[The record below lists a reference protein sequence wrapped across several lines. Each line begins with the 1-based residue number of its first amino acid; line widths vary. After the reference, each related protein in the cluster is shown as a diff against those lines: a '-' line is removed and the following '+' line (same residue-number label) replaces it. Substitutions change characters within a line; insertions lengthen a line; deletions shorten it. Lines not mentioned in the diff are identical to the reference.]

1 MTHVLTLICNPKMP
15 VLTGAHEEWARD
27 QLASFGVMPSAQKEL
42 EKHVAFEIAFDG
54 DGIDIKSLEESFE
67 STFPDAPVD
76 IAVVPSSNR
85 RKKLLIAD
93 MDSTM
98 INQECLD
105 ELADFAGLKDQI
117 SAITERAMAGELSF
131 EPALKERVGLLAGLD
146 ETSLQRAFDER
157 ITMMPGARALVQTM
171 TSHGATTCLV
181 SGGFTFFTSR
191 VAEALGF
198 AFHFGNTLIAEDG
211 ALTGHVDEPILGK
224 QAKLET
230 LRRLIREQGLD
241 SDDTLA
247 VGDGANDQAMIEAAG
262 LGVAYRPHKILADAA
277 DVRIR
282 YGDLTALL
290 YLQGYRNSEFAN

>member
-1 MTHVLTLICNPKMP
+1 MTHMLTLICNPTTP
-15 VLTGAHEEWARD
+15 VLTGVHEEWARD
-27 QLASFGVMPSAQKEL
+27 CLKEL
-42 EKHVAFEIAFDG
+42 GADVGDLRELDKHVAFELPFAGSDVSAR
-54 DGIDIKSLEESFE
+54 SLEETFE
-67 STFPDAPVD
+67 NTFPDAPVD
-76 IAVVPSSNR
+76 VVVVPNSNR
-85 RKKLLIAD
+85 RKALLIAD

-105 ELADFAGLKDQI
+105 ELADFAGLKDKI

-131 EPALKERVGLLAGLD
+131 EPALKERVGLLAGLE

-157 ITMMPGARALVQTM
+157 ITLMAGARELVQTM
-171 TSHGATTCLV
+171 RANGALTCLV

-191 VAEALGF
+191 VADALGF
-198 AFHFGNTLIAEDG
+198 ELNFGNTLLAEDG
-211 ALTGHVDEPILGK
+211 ALTGKVGEPILGK

-230 LRRLIREQGLD
+230 LRRLIKDKTLE

-262 LGVAYRPHKILADAA
+262 LGVAYHPHKILADAA
-277 DVRIR
+277 DARIQ

-290 YLQGYRNSEFAN
+290 YLQGYSKSEFAT